1 MRSVVI
7 KQSGSLKHIEGFFHK
22 DRTRRVYQLL
32 NEYGRRGV
40 ELLRDATPNDS
51 GKTASGW
58 DYEIQT
64 TSAGISLFWTNNNVK
79 DGVPIAILIQ
89 YGHATRG
96 GTYVQ
101 GIDYINPALRSIF
114 QEMADKLWKEV
125 VY

>member
-7 KQSGSLKHIEGFFHK
+7 KQSGSLKNIEGFFHK

-64 TSAGISLFWTNNNVK
+64 TSSGISLFWTNNNVK

-96 GTYVQ
+96 GTYVE

>member
-1 MRSVVI
+1 MRSVII

-51 GKTASGW
+51 GKTAAGW
-58 DYEIQT
+58 DYQIRT
-64 TSAGISLFWTNNNVK
+64 NSNGISLFWTNNNVK

-101 GIDYINPALRSIF
+101 GIDYINSALRSIF
-114 QEMADKLWKEV
+114 EEMADKLWKEV
-125 VY
+125 V

>member
-51 GKTASGW
+51 GKTASGL

-64 TSAGISLFWTNNNVK
+64 TSSGISLFWTNNNVK

-96 GTYVQ
+96 GTYVE

-114 QEMADKLWKEV
+114 QEMADKLWKEA